1 MNPSRREFY
10 MIIEQD
16 EDGYYVGEVPQ
27 LRACYSQGRTIDE
40 LMANI
45 KVLETFRGWLVRRK
59 EVDIR
64 KIYKYALQRE
74 HEGKR
79 FFAQNAK
86 RLSHAAA
93 VGVFE
98 RLAAEEQKH
107 IEFIQAQLD
116 ALDEGKAP
124 DTALGAELERE
135 GFFSQR
141 ADSEMLDQTML
152 EAMVP
157 DLPVLRMAYLI
168 ERDFAEFYEMAA
180 GKSEGEA
187 KAVLTMLAE
196 WERGHERLFKRLHDK
211 AFEEYAEMP
220 WGG

>member
-1 MNPSRREFY
+1 M
-10 MIIEQD
+10 
-16 EDGYYVGEVPQ
+16 
-27 LRACYSQGRTIDE
+27 
-40 LMANI
+40 
-45 KVLETFRGWLVRRK
+45 
-59 EVDIR
+59 DIR
-64 KIYKYALQRE
+64 KIYGYALQRE

-79 FFAQNAK
+79 FFEQNAE
-86 RLSHAAA
+86 RMSHAAA
-93 VGVFE
+93 VSAFQQ
-98 RLAAEEQKH
+98 LAAEEQKH
-107 IEFIQAQLD
+107 IEFIQAQIG
-116 ALDEGKAP
+116 ALDEGESPDISMGVELDKA
-124 DTALGAELERE
+124 

-141 ADSEMLDQTML
+141 AESEMLDQTVI

-187 KAVLTMLAE
+187 QQVLEMLAG
-196 WERGHERLFKRLHDK
+196 WERGHERFFKRLHNE

>member
-1 MNPSRREFY
+1 M
-10 MIIEQD
+10 
-16 EDGYYVGEVPQ
+16 
-27 LRACYSQGRTIDE
+27 
-40 LMANI
+40 
-45 KVLETFRGWLVRRK
+45 
-59 EVDIR
+59 DIR
-64 KIYKYALQRE
+64 KVYEYALQRE

-79 FFAQNAK
+79 FFAENAG

-98 RLAAEEQKH
+98 QLANEEQKH
-107 IEFIQAQLD
+107 IEFIQAQID
-116 ALDEGKAP
+116 ALDKGDAP
-124 DTALGAELERE
+124 DTALGAELEKA

-141 ADSEMLDQTML
+141 AESEMLDQTVL

-168 ERDFAEFYEMAA
+168 ERDFAEFYELAA
-180 GKSEGEA
+180 AKSEG
-187 KAVLTMLAE
+187 KAREVLRMLAM
-196 WERGHERLFKRLHDK
+196 WERGHERLFKRLHDT